1 MLRAM
6 MTSATRPIGR
16 PISRP
21 FLAGM
26 GFGTGIRGRVFGSSV
41 RFMMGPEVRLS
52 VPSEEVEMRVK
63 VRLEAE
69 SVSLPA

>member
-1 MLRAM
+1 MA
-6 MTSATRPIGR
+6 SATRPIGR

-26 GFGTGIRGRVFGSSV
+26 GFGTGFRGRVFGCRV

-52 VPSEEVEMRVK
+52 VPLYGVETRVK

-69 SVSLPA
+69 SVSLPAWLRR

>member
-1 MLRAM
+1 

-26 GFGTGIRGRVFGSSV
+26 GLGTGIRGRVLGSRV
-41 RFMMGPEVRLS
+41 RFMVGPEVRFS
-52 VPSEEVEMRVK
+52 VPLGGVEMRVR

-69 SVSLPA
+69 SVSLPAWLRR

>member
-1 MLRAM
+1 MR
-6 MTSATRPIGR
+6 ATRPMGR

-26 GFGTGIRGRVFGSSV
+26 GFGTGIRGRVLGSRV
-41 RFMMGPEVRLS
+41 RFMMGPEVLFS
-52 VPSEEVEMRVK
+52 VPSDWVEMRTK